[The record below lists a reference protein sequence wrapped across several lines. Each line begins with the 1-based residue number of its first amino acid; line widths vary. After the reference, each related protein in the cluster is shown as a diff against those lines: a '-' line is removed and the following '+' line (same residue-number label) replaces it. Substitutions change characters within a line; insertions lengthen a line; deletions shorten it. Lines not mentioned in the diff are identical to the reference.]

1 MFKTSVRMGNSLE
14 VQQLGLWAFTA
25 VGAVS
30 VPGTKITRA
39 TWCGQKETQKEM
51 LGNRQ
56 QTPLPNQW
64 LNWGMDIF
72 RLFRSLKSWDLGLS
86 RAKALK
92 SWGVKGGRK
101 AQYSLY
107 SLLYSLQK
115 TLGIAPL
122 SYSVLEGFTYTRL
135 RSSQCMWFGRLQGN
149 GHMCMGL
156 ERCLRIKEVG
166 WGGRKLQQET
176 GQKPSHKA
184 RGRLVGTNEF

>member
-14 VQQLGLWAFTA
+14 VQQLGLWTFTA
-25 VGAVS
+25 VGS
-30 VPGTKITRA
+30 VLGNKITQA

-51 LGNRQ
+51 WGNRQ

-86 RAKALK
+86 RVK
-92 SWGVKGGRK
+92 SWGVKEGRK
-101 AQYSLY
+101 AQYSLH
-107 SLLYSLQK
+107 SVLYSLQK

-122 SYSVLEGFTYTRL
+122 SYSVLEGFTYTWL

-156 ERCLRIKEVG
+156 ERWLRIKEVG

-176 GQKPSHKA
+176 GQKPSYKA
-184 RGRLVGTNEF
+184 QGRLVGTDEV